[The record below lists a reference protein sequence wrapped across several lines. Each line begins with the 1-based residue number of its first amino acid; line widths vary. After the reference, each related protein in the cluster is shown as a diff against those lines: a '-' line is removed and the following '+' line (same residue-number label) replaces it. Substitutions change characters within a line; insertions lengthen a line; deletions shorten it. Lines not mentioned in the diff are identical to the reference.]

1 MLPLYLRTFL
11 ALQVS
16 FSSCGDKE
24 MAEDIY
30 KNQLDV
36 GAMTSVRIMFLHGL
50 REICSYSL
58 FHLLRHS
65 SKLSEMVL
73 HIANSSIRS
82 GMSACPPEDG
92 IGS

>member
-1 MLPLYLRTFL
+1 MLSLYRRTFFV
-11 ALQVS
+11 LQVS

-36 GAMTSVRIMFLHGL
+36 GAMTSVRIMFLHCL

-58 FHLLRHS
+58 FYLFRHS
-65 SKLSEMVL
+65 LKLSEMVL
-73 HIANSSIRS
+73 HIVNSSIRS
-82 GMSACPPEDG
+82 GMSTCPPEDR